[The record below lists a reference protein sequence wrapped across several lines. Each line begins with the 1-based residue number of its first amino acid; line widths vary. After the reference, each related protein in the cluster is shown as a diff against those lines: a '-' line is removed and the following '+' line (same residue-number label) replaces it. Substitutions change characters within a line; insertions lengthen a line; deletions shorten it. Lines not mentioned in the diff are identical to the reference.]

1 MPPPSTANKSGGHVV
16 IWPFIEGM
24 LLGMGLLIALGP
36 KDVFVIRNTMHGRNA
51 LELIAICSLADVLLI
66 SLGVLG
72 LGAALTSHQ
81 WLMTLTMVFSIAYL
95 AYFGVKALL
104 AIQGSADSAPF
115 DKVSA
120 PSAGT
125 NRQVIKAAL
134 FHSLLTPYAWL
145 DTVLVIGS
153 LSALKSGPAK
163 LGFAAGA
170 MTASFTWFVFLV
182 IGSRMAAP
190 AFRHRRAWQLLDLI
204 VAASMLTL
212 ATKLAADYP
221 WRAA

>member
-1 MPPPSTANKSGGHVV
+1 MVV
-16 IWPFIEGM
+16 WPFIEGM
-24 LLGMGLLIALGP
+24 LLGMGLLVALGP
-36 KDVFVIRNTMHGRNA
+36 KDVFVIRNSMHGQNA
-51 LELIAICSLADVLLI
+51 MELVAICSLADVLLI

-72 LGAALTSHQ
+72 LGAVLTAHQ
-81 WLMTLTMVFSIAYL
+81 WLMTLTMVFSIGYL
-95 AYFGVKALL
+95 TYFGVKALL
-104 AIQGSADSAPF
+104 AVQGGAGSAPLDQ
-115 DKVSA
+115 VSS
-120 PSAGT
+120 PSGVT

-153 LSALKSGPAK
+153 LSALKNGPAK
-163 LGFAAGA
+163 FGFAAGA
-170 MTASFTWFVFLV
+170 MTASFTWFVFLA

-190 AFRHRRAWQLLDLI
+190 VFRHRRAWQLLDLI

-221 WRAA
+221 WRSA

>member
-1 MPPPSTANKSGGHVV
+1 V
-16 IWPFIEGM
+16 IVWPYIEGM
-24 LLGMGLLIALGP
+24 LLGTGLLVALGP
-36 KDVFVIRNTMHGRNA
+36 KDVFVIRNAMHGHNA

-72 LGAALTSHQ
+72 LGAVLTSHQ
-81 WLMTLTMVFSIAYL
+81 WLMTLTMVFSIGYL
-95 AYFGVKALL
+95 TYFGVKALL
-104 AIQGSADSAPF
+104 AVRGGAGSAPL

-145 DTVLVIGS
+145 DTVMVIGS
-153 LSALKSGPAK
+153 LSALKNGPAK
-163 LGFAAGA
+163 FGFAAGA
-170 MTASFTWFVFLV
+170 MTASFTWFVFLA

-190 AFRHRRAWQLLDLI
+190 VFRHRRAWQLLDLI